1 MTEAESEREGRRG
14 REGER
19 KESERLIWRC
29 YPAGFEDR
37 ETWAK
42 ELQVASRSWEKVRN
56 RFFPRASR
64 RNTVL
69 LTVWF

>member
-29 YPAGFEDR
+29 YPAGFEDGG
-37 ETWAK
+37 
-42 ELQVASRSWEKVRN
+42 
-56 RFFPRASR
+56 RAHEP
-64 RNTVL
+64 RNTGG
-69 LTVWF
+69 F